1 MTYSFSPPR
10 ILDAHRWRGMR
21 IGLLGGS
28 FNPPHEGHVHI
39 SAAAMKGLQLD
50 MVWWLVTPQNPLKK
64 TRPVD
69 IQQRMQMARDLIQ
82 DPRILVTDIEQDLG
96 TNITYQ
102 SIKKLKRALP
112 QTEFVWVS
120 GMDNA
125 LTLHQ
130 WNSWKGLLQEVPTL
144 HLTRKPATSLIRQ
157 CPLRM
162 LGSQKHVFVEHSARY
177 KLEAGVTYWMLQN
190 KMVNISSTEIRNR
203 KDQF

>member
-102 SIKKLKRALP
+102 SISI
-112 QTEFVWVS
+112 W
-120 GMDNA
+120 NA
-125 LTLHQ
+125 
-130 WNSWKGLLQEVPTL
+130 WFS
-144 HLTRKPATSLIRQ
+144 
-157 CPLRM
+157 
-162 LGSQKHVFVEHSARY
+162 
-177 KLEAGVTYWMLQN
+177 
-190 KMVNISSTEIRNR
+190 
-203 KDQF
+203 